1 LLEIVA
7 AEAVV
12 IKVIGC
18 FWGANLVGCA
28 THSRVATGTFAFN
41 GFGFQVQFLV

>member
-7 AEAVV
+7 ALAVV
-12 IKVIGC
+12 IRVIGC

-28 THSRVATGTFAFN
+28 TRSRVAAGTFAFN
-41 GFGFQVQFLV
+41 GFDLQVQFLV

>member
-7 AEAVV
+7 AEAIV
-12 IKVIGC
+12 IRVIGS

-28 THSRVATGTFAFN
+28 THSRVAAGTFTFN
-41 GFGFQVQFLV
+41 GFGLQVQFLV